1 MVKLKPSEDIIPLS
15 EFRSNMAATISQ
27 LRDTRR
33 PVVLTEHGRSAA
45 VLLGISDYEALL
57 DEVDLLRDIRT
68 AEAQLEAGKGVSNT
82 RAKADL
88 KRRLKS

>member
-1 MVKLKPSEDIIPLS
+1 MVKLKPSEDIVPLS
-15 EFRSNMAATISQ
+15 EFRANMAATISQ

-57 DEVDLLRDIRT
+57 DEVDLLRDIRM
-68 AEAQLEAGKGVSNT
+68 AEEQLAVGKGVSNT

>member
-1 MVKLKPSEDIIPLS
+1 MIKLKPSEDIVPLS
-15 EFRSNMAATISQ
+15 EFRANMAATMSQ
-27 LRDTRR
+27 LRDTGR

-57 DEVDLLRDIRT
+57 EEVDLLRDIRT
-68 AEAQLEAGKGVSNT
+68 AEEQLAAGEGVPNT

-88 KRRLKS
+88 KRRFKS

>member
-1 MVKLKPSEDIIPLS
+1 MVTLKPSEDIVPLS
-15 EFRSNMAATISQ
+15 EFRANMAATMSQ
-27 LRDTRR
+27 LRDSGR

-45 VLLGISDYEALL
+45 VLLGIAEYEALL

-68 AEAQLEAGKGVSNT
+68 AEEQLAAGKGVPNT

-88 KRRLKS
+88 KRRLKQ

>member
-1 MVKLKPSEDIIPLS
+1 MVKLKPSEDIVPLS
-15 EFRSNMAATISQ
+15 EFRANMAATIGQ

-45 VLLGISDYEALL
+45 VLLGVSDYEALL

-68 AEAQLEAGKGVSNT
+68 AEGQLAEGKGVPHT
-82 RAKADL
+82 RAKVEL
-88 KRRLKS
+88 KQRLKP

>member
-1 MVKLKPSEDIIPLS
+1 MVKLKLSEDIIPLS

-68 AEAQLEAGKGVSNT
+68 AEAQLAAGEGVSNT

>member
-1 MVKLKPSEDIIPLS
+1 MVKLKPSEDIVPLS
-15 EFRSNMAATISQ
+15 EFRANMAATLSQ
-27 LRDTRR
+27 LRDTGR

-68 AEAQLEAGKGVSNT
+68 AEEQLTAGDGVPHT
-82 RAKADL
+82 QAKAEL
-88 KRRLKS
+88 RRRIKS

>member
-1 MVKLKPSEDIIPLS
+1 MVKLKPSEDIVPLS
-15 EFRSNMAATISQ
+15 EFRANMAATLGQ
-27 LRDTRR
+27 LRDTGR

-68 AEAQLEAGKGVSNT
+68 AEEQLAAGEGVPHT
-82 RAKADL
+82 RAKTEL
-88 KRRLKS
+88 KRRFKQ

>member
-1 MVKLKPSEDIIPLS
+1 MVKLKPSEDIVPLS
-15 EFRSNMAATISQ
+15 EFRANMAATLGQ
-27 LRDTRR
+27 LRDTGR

-68 AEAQLEAGKGVSNT
+68 AEEQLAAGKGVPHA
-82 RAKADL
+82 RAKTEL
-88 KRRLKS
+88 KQRFKQ

>member
-1 MVKLKPSEDIIPLS
+1 MVKLKPSEDIVPLS
-15 EFRSNMAATISQ
+15 EFRANMAATISQ
-27 LRDTRR
+27 LRDTGR
-33 PVVLTEHGRSAA
+33 PVVLTEHGRGAV

-68 AEAQLEAGKGVSNT
+68 AEEQLAAGKGVSNT

>member
-1 MVKLKPSEDIIPLS
+1 MAKLKPSEDIVPLS
-15 EFRSNMAATISQ
+15 EFRANMAATMSQ
-27 LRDTRR
+27 LRDTGR

-57 DEVDLLRDIRT
+57 DEVDLLRDIRE
-68 AEAQLEAGKGVSNT
+68 AEEQLAAGRGLPNT

-88 KRRLKS
+88 KRRLKQ

>member
-1 MVKLKPSEDIIPLS
+1 MVKLKPSEDIVPLS
-15 EFRSNMAATISQ
+15 EFRANMAATLSQ
-27 LRDTRR
+27 LRDTGR

-68 AEAQLEAGKGVSNT
+68 AEDQLAAGHGAPHT
-82 RAKADL
+82 QAKAEL
-88 KRRLKS
+88 KRRIK

>member
-1 MVKLKPSEDIIPLS
+1 MVKLKPSEDIVPLS
-15 EFRSNMAATISQ
+15 EFRANMAATLSQ
-27 LRDTRR
+27 LRDTGR

-68 AEAQLEAGKGVSNT
+68 AEEQLASGDGVPHT
-82 RAKADL
+82 QAKAEL
-88 KRRLKS
+88 RRRVKS